1 MPARVVVV
9 DDDEARRGAAVTAVF
24 AATRD
29 WPFALP
35 VWVLGLA
42 AGATVLVGAIANAYP
57 AARVARM
64 SPTAALA
71 TV

>member
-1 MPARVVVV
+1 
-9 DDDEARRGAAVTAVF
+9 VTAVF

-42 AGATVLVGAIANAYP
+42 AAATILVGSIAGAYP
-57 AARVARM
+57 AARAARM

-71 TV
+71 SVRTRTTA